1 MPAEHRAILM
11 LLLLAVGGQGV
22 RYFLGRPGE
31 APGGVQILA
40 DSRPGSAMA
49 HRDSAVQ
56 LARPLGAGEKIDI
69 DRAAAAELARL
80 PRVGPA
86 LARAIVGWRQ
96 AHGPFGSLQALDA
109 VPGIGPGLL
118 QGLAPHAAFS
128 SPARA
133 PDPALAAPQAVP
145 ASGPAPVPAPG
156 ASRSVDLNL
165 ATAQDLDRL
174 PGIGPAKAQAI
185 VAYREKHGPFRSG
198 LDLAG
203 VPGIGPALAARLQN
217 LAVVR

>member
-40 DSRPGSAMA
+40 DSRSGSPMA

-56 LARPLGAGEKIDI
+56 LARPLGAGEKVDL
-69 DRAAAAELARL
+69 DRASAAELARL
-80 PRVGPA
+80 PKGGPA
-86 LARAIVGWRQ
+86 LARAIVGWRER
-96 AHGPFGSLQALDA
+96 HGPFGSLQALDA
-109 VPGIGPGLL
+109 VPGIGRGLL
-118 QGLAPHAAFS
+118 QGLAAHSAFS
-128 SPARA
+128 SPSRA
-133 PDPALAAPQAVP
+133 PDPVLAGLQA
-145 ASGPAPVPAPG
+145 GPAAIPAP
-156 ASRSVDLNL
+156 AATPAVNLNL
-165 ATAQDLDRL
+165 ATVQELDRL

-198 LDLAG
+198 PDLAG

>member
-11 LLLLAVGGQGV
+11 LLLLAAGGQGV
-22 RYFLGRPGE
+22 RYLLGRPGE

-40 DSRPGSAMA
+40 DSPARSAVA

-56 LARPLGAGEKIDI
+56 LARPLGAGEQVDL
-69 DRAAAAELARL
+69 DRASAAELARL

-86 LARAIVGWRQ
+86 LARTIVTWRE
-96 AHGPFGSLQALDA
+96 AHGPFGGLSGLDQ

-118 QGLAPHAAFS
+118 AALAPHAAFS
-128 SPARA
+128 GGPARA
-133 PDPALAAPQAVP
+133 ASPSAA
-145 ASGPAPVPAPG
+145 GPPTAPG
-156 ASRSVDLNL
+156 APLDLNI
-165 ATAQDLDRL
+165 ASAGELDRL

-185 VAYREKHGPFRSG
+185 VAYRDSHGPFRSG
-198 LDLAG
+198 ADLAG

>member
-22 RYFLGRPGE
+22 RYFLARPGE

-56 LARPLGAGEKIDI
+56 LARPLGPDEKIDL
-69 DRAAAAELARL
+69 DRAAAADLARL

-86 LARAIVGWRQ
+86 LARAIVRWRE
-96 AHGPFGSLQALDA
+96 AHGPFGALASLDA

-118 QGLAPHAAFS
+118 QGLAAHAAFS
-128 SPARA
+128 
-133 PDPALAAPQAVP
+133 
-145 ASGPAPVPAPG
+145 APVRPAQASLGTNLASPEARPPPG
-156 ASRSVDLNL
+156 DTHQLDLNL
-165 ATAQDLDRL
+165 ASAQDLDRL

-185 VAYREKHGPFRSG
+185 VAYRQKHGPFRSG

-203 VPGIGPALAARLQN
+203 VPGIGPSLAARLQN
-217 LAVVR
+217 LAAVR

>member
-11 LLLLAVGGQGV
+11 LLFLAVGGQGV

-40 DSRPGSAMA
+40 DSRSGSAMA

-56 LARPLGAGEKIDI
+56 LARPLGTGEKVDL
-69 DRAAAAELARL
+69 DRATALELARL
-80 PRVGPA
+80 PKVGPA
-86 LARAIVGWRQ
+86 LARAIVSWRQ
-96 AHGPFGSLQALDA
+96 AHGPFGSLAALDA

-133 PDPALAAPQAVP
+133 AQPALAGSEPP
-145 ASGPAPVPAPG
+145 P
-156 ASRSVDLNL
+156 VDLNT
-165 ATAQDLDRL
+165 ASAQDLDRL

-203 VPGIGPALAARLQN
+203 VPGIGSSLAARLQN

>member
-11 LLLLAVGGQGV
+11 LLLLAASGQGV
-22 RYFLGRPGE
+22 RYLLSRPGE

-40 DSRPGSAMA
+40 DSPARSAVA

-56 LARPLGAGEKIDI
+56 LARPLGPGEKVDLN
-69 DRAAAAELARL
+69 RAPALELARL
-80 PRVGPA
+80 PKVGPA
-86 LARAIVGWRQ
+86 LARTIVAGRE
-96 AHGPFGSLQALDA
+96 AHGPFGGLSGLDQ

-118 QGLAPHAAFS
+118 AVLAPYAAFS
-128 SPARA
+128 GGPGGPSPPSAVGS
-133 PDPALAAPQAVP
+133 LA
-145 ASGPAPVPAPG
+145 GPG
-156 ASRSVDLNL
+156 APLDLNR
-165 ATAQDLDRL
+165 ATVGELDRL

-185 VAYREKHGPFRSG
+185 VAYRDSHGPFRSG
-198 LDLAG
+198 ADLAG

>member
-22 RYFLGRPGE
+22 RYLLGRPGD

-40 DSRPGSAMA
+40 DARPCSSLA

-56 LARPLGAGEKIDI
+56 LARPIGAGEKIDL
-69 DRAAAAELARL
+69 DRATAADLARL
-80 PRVGPA
+80 PKVGPA
-86 LARAIVGWRQ
+86 LARAIVSWRE
-96 AHGPFGSLQALDA
+96 AHGAFGSLASLDS

-118 QGLAPHAAFS
+118 RGLTPHAAFS
-128 SPARA
+128 GTRRPG
-133 PDPALAAPQAVP
+133 LAALSPIP
-145 ASGPAPVPAPG
+145 ASPG
-156 ASRSVDLNL
+156 TLPPPDSARPLDLNL
-165 ATAQDLDRL
+165 ASPQELDRL

-185 VAYREKHGPFRSG
+185 VAYRQKHGPFRSG

-203 VPGIGPALAARLQN
+203 IPGIGPSLAARLQN

>member
-22 RYFLGRPGE
+22 RYFLSRPGE

-56 LARPLGAGEKIDI
+56 LARPLGPDEKIDLA
-69 DRAAAAELARL
+69 RATAAELARL
-80 PRVGPA
+80 PKVGPA
-86 LARAIVGWRQ
+86 LARTIVSWRE
-96 AHGPFGSLQALDA
+96 AHGPFGTLASLDA
-109 VPGIGPGLL
+109 VPGIGAGLL
-118 QGLAPHAAFS
+118 QGLASHASFS
-128 SPARA
+128 GAARPAVASPG
-133 PDPALAAPQAVP
+133 PDPAR
-145 ASGPAPVPAPG
+145 PG
-156 ASRSVDLNL
+156 AHPPPDPAQPLDLNL
-165 ATAQDLDRL
+165 ASAQELDRL

-185 VAYREKHGPFRSG
+185 VAYRQKHGPFRSG

-203 VPGIGPALAARLQN
+203 VPGIGPSLAARLQN

>member
-11 LLLLAVGGQGV
+11 LLILAVGGQGV

-56 LARPLGAGEKIDI
+56 LARPLGAGEKIDL
-69 DRAAAAELARL
+69 DRAAAADLARL
-80 PRVGPA
+80 PKVGPA
-86 LARAIVGWRQ
+86 LARAIVSWRE
-96 AHGPFGSLQALDA
+96 AHGPFGSLGSLDA

-118 QGLAPHAAFS
+118 KSLAPHATFS
-128 SPARA
+128 AAGRPV
-133 PDPALAAPQAVP
+133 LA
-145 ASGPAPVPAPG
+145 SPG
-156 ASRSVDLNL
+156 ANPVSPEARPPPDSTHPLDLNL
-165 ATAQDLDRL
+165 ASAQDLDRL
-174 PGIGPAKAQAI
+174 QAI
-185 VAYREKHGPFRSG
+185 VAYRQKHGPFRSG
-198 LDLAG
+198 PDLAG
-203 VPGIGPALAARLQN
+203 VPGIGPSLAARLQN

>member
-1 MPAEHRAILM
+1 
-11 LLLLAVGGQGV
+11 
-22 RYFLGRPGE
+22 
-31 APGGVQILA
+31 
-40 DSRPGSAMA
+40 MA
-49 HRDSAVQ
+49 HRDSAR
-56 LARPLGAGEKIDI
+56 AACRPLGAGERIDI

-96 AHGPFGSLQALDA
+96 AHGPFGSLQALQRGAGDRPRA
-109 VPGIGPGLL
+109 APGSGSPR
-118 QGLAPHAAFS
+118 PAFS

-133 PDPALAAPQAVP
+133 AESAVAALQA
-145 ASGPAPVPAPG
+145 GPAPSRASVPAAA
-156 ASRSVDLNL
+156 ASPAVDLNL

-185 VAYREKHGPFRSG
+185 VAYRERHGPFR
-198 LDLAG
+198 
-203 VPGIGPALAARLQN
+203 PARTSQEYPESAPPSPRDLQN

>member
-22 RYFLGRPGE
+22 RYFLARPGE

-40 DSRPGSAMA
+40 DSRSGSAMA

-56 LARPLGAGEKIDI
+56 LARPLGADEKIDL
-69 DRAAAAELARL
+69 DRAAAADLARL

-86 LARAIVGWRQ
+86 LARAIVRWRE
-96 AHGPFGSLQALDA
+96 AHGPFGSLVSLDA

-118 QGLAPHAAFS
+118 QGLAPHATFS
-128 SPARA
+128 GSGR
-133 PDPALAAPQAVP
+133 PALTSLGANLP
-145 ASGPAPVPAPG
+145 SGEARPHPDSTHPL
-156 ASRSVDLNL
+156 DLNL
-165 ATAQDLDRL
+165 ASADDLDRL
-174 PGIGPAKAQAI
+174 PGVGPAKAQAI
-185 VAYREKHGPFRSG
+185 VAYRQKHGPFRSG

-203 VPGIGPALAARLQN
+203 VPGIGPSLAARLQN
-217 LAVVR
+217 LAAVR

>member
-22 RYFLGRPGE
+22 RYLLGRPGE

-40 DSRPGSAMA
+40 DSPARSAVA

-56 LARPLGAGEKIDI
+56 LARPLGAAEQVDL
-69 DRAAAAELARL
+69 DRAPAAELARL
-80 PRVGPA
+80 PKVGPA
-86 LARAIVGWRQ
+86 LARTIVAWRE
-96 AHGPFGSLQALDA
+96 AHGPFGGLSGLDQ

-118 QGLAPHAAFS
+118 EALAPHAAFS
-128 SPARA
+128 GGPPR
-133 PDPALAAPQAVP
+133 AAPPSA
-145 ASGPAPVPAPG
+145 AGPAAGPG
-156 ASRSVDLNL
+156 APLDLNT
-165 ATAQDLDRL
+165 ATAGELDRL

-185 VAYREKHGPFRSG
+185 VAYRDSHGPFRSG
-198 LDLAG
+198 ADLAG